1 MTSTEYAGLKT
12 VTGLLQCGCLVETTL
27 LTVPIYELQQGCLGQ
42 GSEQPA
48 AWLAQGCHR
57 VSLSLNW
64 QYHDRAVTGLLLGRN
79 NLANCAN
86 LRAATGL

>member
-1 MTSTEYAGLKT
+1 MRYTESGGLKT
-12 VTGLLQCGCLVETTL
+12 VTGLLQCGYLVETTL

-42 GSEQPA
+42 GSGQPVS
-48 AWLAQGCHR
+48 WLVQGCHR
-57 VSLSLNW
+57 VLLLLNQ
-64 QYHDRAVTGLLLGRN
+64 QYNDRAVTVWLLGRN